1 MNAIMICLGDNPENQ
16 DNNILKL
23 LEVLLSNDAKASEKK
38 KILTEEFDISMSEKF
53 EGEVAKMCNI
63 SEGVLEKSWNNALR
77 VGEERGE
84 KRGEKRG
91 VLNSILNLMKN
102 ASFTFD
108 QAATMLG
115 IPVNE
120 REEYRKLVDMQLG

>member
-1 MNAIMICLGDNPENQ
+1 
-16 DNNILKL
+16 
-23 LEVLLSNDAKASEKK
+23 
-38 KILTEEFDISMSEKF
+38 
-53 EGEVAKMCNI
+53 MCNI

-102 ASFTFD
+102 ASLTFD
-108 QAATMLG
+108 QATAMLG
-115 IPVNE
+115 IPAND
-120 REEYRKLVDMQLG
+120 REEYRAVELNSGLISYIRNINIKPRVNHKVHAGLICCRALWA

>member
-1 MNAIMICLGDNPENQ
+1 MNAVMICLGDDPENQ

-23 LEVLLSNDAKASEKK
+23 LEVLLSNDAKASDKK

-84 KRGEKRG
+84 KRG

-102 ASFTFD
+102 ASLTFD
-108 QAATMLG
+108 QATTMLG
-115 IPVNE
+115 ITANE
-120 REEYRKLVDMQLG
+120 REEYRKLVEKSV

>member
-1 MNAIMICLGDNPENQ
+1 
-16 DNNILKL
+16 
-23 LEVLLSNDAKASEKK
+23 
-38 KILTEEFDISMSEKF
+38 
-53 EGEVAKMCNI
+53 MCNI

-102 ASFTFD
+102 ASLTFD
-108 QAATMLG
+108 QSATMLG
-115 IPVNE
+115 ITANE
-120 REEYRKLVDMQLG
+120 REEYRKLVDKQLAEFDLR

>member
-1 MNAIMICLGDNPENQ
+1 
-16 DNNILKL
+16 
-23 LEVLLSNDAKASEKK
+23 
-38 KILTEEFDISMSEKF
+38 
-53 EGEVAKMCNI
+53 MCNI

-84 KRGEKRG
+84 KRG
-91 VLNSILNLMKN
+91 VLNSILNIMKN

-115 IPVNE
+115 IPANE
-120 REEYRKLVDMQLG
+120 REEYRRLVDKQLG